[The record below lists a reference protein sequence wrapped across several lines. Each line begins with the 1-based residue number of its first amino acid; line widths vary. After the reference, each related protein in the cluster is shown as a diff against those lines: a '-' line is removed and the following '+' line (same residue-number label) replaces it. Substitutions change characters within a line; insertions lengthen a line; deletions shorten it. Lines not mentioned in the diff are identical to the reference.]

1 MVRKFTPTRFKQD
14 LSLEEV
20 LHACNQVE
28 DERELRTA
36 RLGVPRRWTDAVPI
50 DFGTTFYWTEEQE
63 QQQASNLRPILEN
76 R

>member
-28 DERELRTA
+28 DERELRTT

-63 QQQASNLRPILEN
+63 QQQASNLRPIFEN